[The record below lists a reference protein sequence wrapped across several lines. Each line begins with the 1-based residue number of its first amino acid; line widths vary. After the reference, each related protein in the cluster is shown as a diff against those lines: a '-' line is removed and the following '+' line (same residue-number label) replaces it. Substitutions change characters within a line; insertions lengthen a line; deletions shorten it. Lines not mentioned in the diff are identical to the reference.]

1 VSRSAAASKGSF
13 NSVTELGF
21 KGSQAGV
28 EQFAFRDDDDVEAW
42 RELVATKNL
51 SNQSFSS
58 ISLDRATQFLRSGDS
73 QSANRQVVREREHR
87 QITAVRPDTTIVDL
101 LVLDA
106 ATNAFVPAETSHKV
120 RLKPDAMYSD
130 ATYDWLLPRANCKTL
145 APLGATPLQHQAA
158 IFCAHPDE
166 KAMGFVSVTGI
177 RLKRAL
183 ALHECSR
190 GSGCRLRVMR
200 FGAQASQT
208 LQLIT

>member
-1 VSRSAAASKGSF
+1 
-13 NSVTELGF
+13 VTELGF

-87 QITAVRPDTTIVDL
+87 QITAVRPDATIVNL

-106 ATNAFVPAETSHKV
+106 TADTFGRSKSVH
-120 RLKPDAMYSD
+120 
-130 ATYDWLLPRANCKTL
+130 
-145 APLGATPLQHQAA
+145 A
-158 IFCAHPDE
+158 I
-166 KAMGFVSVTGI
+166 V
-177 RLKRAL
+177 
-183 ALHECSR
+183 
-190 GSGCRLRVMR
+190 
-200 FGAQASQT
+200 
-208 LQLIT
+208 